1 MKLLKRAAALC
12 MAAAMAMSL
21 SVTAFAVDPTPRGT
35 LNVYGNKELIGKN
48 VMAIRMFSATYVDN
62 NENNQIDSGDT
73 IAYTLEKDWENLFS
87 NGASAGKIDVSSNEG
102 DTLAEKAYDYVSQLT
117 ATSGGEQST
126 DGLVGFAKQ
135 AAKYA
140 LTNKLDN
147 KTTDAPALAYV
158 KEAEA
163 HSTAGAIAVFGDMTI
178 GYYLVIPDSGSTSVN
193 RQTDAML
200 VNVPSAK
207 SVNLHMKSEYPTVEK
222 TASSASDGT
231 YDENTSAQIGDTVY
245 FKLTSKVPDTTDYE
259 SYVFK
264 FVDTMSPGLTFDA
277 DSVVVKVGGVSL
289 EKGSAYTVTPTSDTA
304 GATITID
311 LSNSIKSQTAGA
323 NIEVTYTATL
333 NENAVVVEE
342 GNGNSVKVV
351 YSNNP
356 SNPSGGLG
364 ESNPDETDTFT
375 YKIDV
380 HKYTGDWNGGSVG
393 YLSGATF
400 ILSKDNQLKNNQDEI
415 TDGNYGDNYANVT
428 NAIKLVA
435 VSGGYRVAKEDD
447 VSTDVAFTTTSSAIA
462 ISGLEAGVYYLHEV
476 AAPDGYNK
484 LNAPIRIE
492 IKVVDDNPGDE
503 NTIDYEHPT
512 FIIGTDTDNDSISSS
527 TSTVIPVLN
536 KSGITLPE
544 TGSIG
549 TIGLTVAGVAIV
561 LVGMFAPR
569 KKKENQE

>member
-21 SVTAFAVDPTPRGT
+21 SVTAFAVDPTPSGT

-62 NENNQIDSGDT
+62 NKNNQIDSGDT

-117 ATSGGEQST
+117 ATSSGEQSA
-126 DGLVGFAKQ
+126 DSLVVFAKR

-140 LTNKLDN
+140 LDNHLDS
-147 KTTDAPALAYV
+147 KTSDPALAYV
-158 KEAEA
+158 ETAEA
-163 HSTAGAIAVFGDMTI
+163 HSTAGAIAVFDDMAI

-207 SVNLHMKSEYPTVEK
+207 SVELHMKSEYPTVEK

-245 FKLTSKVPDTTDYE
+245 FKLTSKVPDTTDYS

-264 FVDTMSPGLTFDA
+264 FVDTMSAGLTFDA
-277 DSVVVKVGGVSL
+277 DSVVVKVKNVEL
-289 EKGSAYTVTPTSDTA
+289 KKDADYTVTPTSDTA
-304 GATITID
+304 GATIIID
-311 LSNSIKSQTAGA
+311 LSDSIKEQTAGD

-333 NENAVVVEE
+333 NKDAVVGVN
-342 GNGNSVKVV
+342 GNDNSVKVV
-351 YSNNP
+351 YSNDP
-356 SNPSGGLG
+356 SNPSEGLS

-380 HKYTGDWNGGSVG
+380 HKYTGDWNEGSVG
-393 YLSGATF
+393 YLPGATF
-400 ILSKDNQLKNNQDEI
+400 ILSKDNQLKNKQGAI

-435 VSGGYRVAKEDD
+435 VSGGYRVATEDD
-447 VSTDVAFTTTSSAIA
+447 VSTAVAFTTTSSAIA
-462 ISGLEAGVYYLHEV
+462 ISGLETGVYYLHEV

-492 IKVVDDNPGDE
+492 IKVVDNDPEDE

-536 KSGITLPE
+536 NSGITLPE

-561 LVGMFAPR
+561 LVGVFAPR

>member
-1 MKLLKRAAALC
+1 MKLVKRAGALC

-21 SVTAFAVDPTPRGT
+21 SVTAFAVGPTPGGT
-35 LNVYGNKELIGKN
+35 LNVYGNKELIGKD
-48 VMAIRMFSATYVDN
+48 VTAIRMFSATYVDN
-62 NENNQIDSGDT
+62 NKNNQIDSGDT

-87 NGASAGKIDVSSNEG
+87 EDDSEGKINVSSNTGE
-102 DTLAEKAYDYVSQLT
+102 TLAEKAYNYVSQLT
-117 ATSGGEQST
+117 ATGGGEQST
-126 DGLVGFAKQ
+126 DGLVVFSKQ

-140 LTNKLDN
+140 LTNNLDS
-147 KTTDAPALAYV
+147 KTSAPALAYV
-158 KEAEA
+158 KTAEA
-163 HSTAGAIAVFGDMTI
+163 HSTAGAIAVFDDMTI

-193 RQTDAML
+193 RKTDAML

-207 SVNLHMKSEYPTVEK
+207 SVELHMKSEYPAVEK
-222 TASSASDGT
+222 TVSSDGT

-264 FVDTMSPGLTFDA
+264 FLDTMSKGLTFDA
-277 DSVVVKVGGVSL
+277 DSVVVKVNNVAL
-289 EKGSAYTVTPTSDTA
+289 QKDTDYTVTPEEDTA
-304 GATITID
+304 GATINID
-311 LSNSIKSQTAGA
+311 LSNSIKNQTAGA
-323 NIEVTYTATL
+323 NIEVTYSATL
-333 NENAVVVEE
+333 NKDAVVGVD
-342 GNGNSVKVV
+342 GNDNSVKVE
-351 YSNNP
+351 YSNDP

-364 ESNPDETDTFT
+364 QSNPDETDTFT
-375 YKIDV
+375 YEIDV

-393 YLSGATF
+393 YLPGATF
-400 ILSKDNQLKNNQDEI
+400 ILSKDNQLENNQGGI

-435 VSGGYRVAKEDD
+435 VSGGYRVATEDD
-447 VSTDVAFTTTSSAIA
+447 VSTNVAFTTTSGAIA

-492 IKVVDDNPGDE
+492 IKVVDDDPEDG

-512 FIIGTDTDNDSISSS
+512 FIIGTDTDDDSISSS
-527 TSTVIPVLN
+527 TSIVIPVLN
-536 KSGITLPE
+536 NSGITLPE

-561 LVGMFAPR
+561 LVGVFAPR